1 MDDDGNDN
9 GDQDS
14 NWTSDNDNDNAND
27 SDSDSNSSNSSNDDE
42 DGDGWFFPMDKPT
55 YHSYIADLMRF
66 VHKRQTPYS
75 KTKAFTRE
83 EMTAVTPMQVRNW
96 LCMKAFGKMTVTAMD
111 RPTKCRGNTLAQMKK
126 CSSHYFP
133 NKLSQWVD
141 GKGNPTKSQCV
152 NELISLVYRYE
163 VRKEGAESQFKRPL
177 RQDEFFMTLVLF
189 KASKKN
195 DFMHKW
201 LYPMICLWQYH
212 LIGRVDDCC
221 NFKLRDPRG
230 HPTFDFA
237 LKTKV
242 RWSKNVHE
250 ERRCPDQILLASM
263 DTKTCVIF
271 NLAIYLEEFLSQ
283 HPGAVLLF
291 TEQPPGPKTTKNLIN
306 RYRGRIKMEVWSHED
321 FKRLAD
327 EDDEDGIGTHSYRK
341 YPSTYARQNGC
352 TPDEIEIRGR
362 WKHQGKRVVFRY
374 IDVKQLFIDAKVAAA
389 LCIGGPIKYDLVDD
403 AEVRTA
409 ITNDWLFTNVIPC
422 IRARF
427 SNDSRL
433 CCVLGLAL
441 LVGCLDWEIAPEL
454 PLHVEARVRNAW
466 EALQLRAEGANSN
479 PVHRVPLHVYRIND
493 TLCIDP
499 VVLREEGDGAT
510 GATVVTAGTGGGNN
524 QQQRDNDSYQAVLIQ
539 LQQQKQQM
547 TGMEQR
553 IDGSL
558 NSFRTWT
565 RNQFTT
571 VNNSIRRFGGT
582 IQGGLA
588 RQDPA
593 QAQERQAA
601 ANEEQADDAM
611 ENGIGGFVSLSR
623 APKILHELYTEWQFG
638 IGGRKP
644 ARLWNS
650 QERAQRAGGIKQK
663 FYRRSVV
670 WKLMSTLVNRGCNVQ
685 EAIHMIKEAYG
696 HNCTVSQYID
706 KIIKDRQ
713 NGGHPNLR

>member
-1 MDDDGNDN
+1 MLTTVVILSFAT
-9 GDQDS
+9 Q
-14 NWTSDNDNDNAND
+14 
-27 SDSDSNSSNSSNDDE
+27 E
-42 DGDGWFFPMDKPT
+42 D
-55 YHSYIADLMRF
+55 
-66 VHKRQTPYS
+66 
-75 KTKAFTRE
+75 
-83 EMTAVTPMQVRNW
+83 
-96 LCMKAFGKMTVTAMD
+96 
-111 RPTKCRGNTLAQMKK
+111 AQ
-126 CSSHYFP
+126 
-133 NKLSQWVD
+133 
-141 GKGNPTKSQCV
+141 
-152 NELISLVYRYE
+152 
-163 VRKEGAESQFKRPL
+163 
-177 RQDEFFMTLVLF
+177 
-189 KASKKN
+189 
-195 DFMHKW
+195 
-201 LYPMICLWQYH
+201 
-212 LIGRVDDCC
+212 
-221 NFKLRDPRG
+221 
-230 HPTFDFA
+230 TFDFA
-237 LKTKV
+237 MKTKV

-250 ERRCPDQILLASM
+250 EQRCPDQILLASM

-271 NLAIYLEEFLSQ
+271 NLAIYLEDFLSQ

-433 CCVLGLAL
+433 CRVLGLAL
-441 LVGCLDWEIAPEL
+441 LFGCLDEEIAPEL
-454 PLHVEARVRNAW
+454 PLHVEARVWNAW
-466 EALQLRAEGANSN
+466 EALQLRAEGANIN

-499 VVLREEGDGAT
+499 VVLREEGAGAT
-510 GATVVTAGTGGGNN
+510 GATVVTDGTGGGNS

-601 ANEEQADDAM
+601 ANQEQADDAM

-623 APKILHELYTEWQFG
+623 APKLC
-638 IGGRKP
+638 
-644 ARLWNS
+644 
-650 QERAQRAGGIKQK
+650 
-663 FYRRSVV
+663 
-670 WKLMSTLVNRGCNVQ
+670 MSCTL
-685 EAIHMIKEAYG
+685 
-696 HNCTVSQYID
+696 
-706 KIIKDRQ
+706 
-713 NGGHPNLR
+713 NGSSE